1 MLLGPPYL
9 CACRGTHPVD
19 TRAHAPCPHTRTHAP
34 LTHTH
39 AHTHTQHSTVPH
51 LADDGVVL
59 GSVQD
64 AREAGQL
71 GATRHRLRELVARV
85 PVSNFEFESGGFRVW
100 TFEFRA
106 CDCSSSRV
114 MLLAH

>member
-51 LADDGVVL
+51 LADDEYV
-59 GSVQD
+59 
-64 AREAGQL
+64 REAAELIQ
-71 GATRHRLRELVARV
+71 ARLEPGLRV
-85 PVSNFEFESGGFRVW
+85 WVEHSNETWSGGGRQIRL
-100 TFEFRA
+100 TFGG
-106 CDCSSSRV
+106 DK
-114 MLLAH
+114 LLLKTIEDSAKP